1 MENARGL
8 QSQTQPDETDS
19 RPSRYLRHPYPAA
32 DPSERYIPSIVSR
45 VPLWLLIF
53 FLFSPLFLSFF
64 FFFDEIQRSGDAT
77 CIIKCRRKTS
87 RV

>member
-53 FLFSPLFLSFF
+53 FSFFSLISFF
-64 FFFDEIQRSGDAT
+64 FFFFSMKYSEVET
-77 CIIKCRRKTS
+77 LH
-87 RV
+87 V